1 MNNRI
6 LFLVSVPFYKSS
18 GSPQAVFMKT
28 KAFCELGFDIDIV
41 CYPHGDDIAMDG
53 LNIIRAPKK
62 RMFRNYL
69 PGQFRKKLIYDSLI
83 FIRAC
88 SLLIKNDYHFVVAAG
103 TMIYYGRILKF
114 FYRRKFIAIEH
125 GNLKTELAKWNVL
138 KNNFFGNLF
147 RKIEVATLN
156 TYSLIIS
163 EAYQNIQPLFA
174 SGLKES
180 KVNYLRLTSFSSPV
194 LEKTI
199 QTDNFVVLYT
209 GSFVKVQNLNLLYET
224 AKLLANEKIE
234 FRLIGGEEFQIE
246 EEKSRTEYLKNV
258 KFYKRLPQKEFEEF
272 MRSADIVVSLR
283 TFGEDCPQKIV
294 DYLNYGKCIL
304 ASNAKLH
311 FEFLDQQNSYLA
323 NPFPE
328 DFAKAIITLRDDEP
342 LRKSLAARGK
352 LLFEE
357 ELSYGVMKVKLSK
370 LLKNNHLL

>member
-1 MNNRI
+1 
-6 LFLVSVPFYKSS
+6 
-18 GSPQAVFMKT
+18 
-28 KAFCELGFDIDIV
+28 
-41 CYPHGDDIAMDG
+41 
-53 LNIIRAPKK
+53 
-62 RMFRNYL
+62 
-69 PGQFRKKLIYDSLI
+69 
-83 FIRAC
+83 
-88 SLLIKNDYHFVVAAG
+88 
-103 TMIYYGRILKF
+103 
-114 FYRRKFIAIEH
+114 
-125 GNLKTELAKWNVL
+125 
-138 KNNFFGNLF
+138 
-147 RKIEVATLN
+147 VATLN

-246 EEKSRTEYLKNV
+246 EEKSRTECLKNV

-272 MRSADIVVSLR
+272 MRSGDIVVSPR
-283 TFGEDCPQKIV
+283 TFGEDSPQKIV

-311 FEFLDQQNSYLA
+311 FEFLDPQNSYLV
-323 NPFPE
+323 NPSPE
-328 DFAKAIITLRDDEP
+328 DFARAILTLRDDEP
-342 LRKSLAARGK
+342 LRKLLAARGK
-352 LLFEE
+352 FLFEK
-357 ELSYGVMKVKLSK
+357 ELSYDVMKAKLSK
-370 LLKNNHLL
+370 LLKDNHLL